1 LRPLR
6 QFLPGD
12 AEISL
17 ARPLLLTPCFKA
29 FAERFAW
36 IILSADLAQV
46 KVAGTFHCGMLDH

>member
-12 AEISL
+12 AENSL

-29 FAERFAW
+29 FAEQFAR
-36 IILSADLAQV
+36 IILSGDRVQV
-46 KVAGTFHCGMLDH
+46 KVAGTSHYGMLDH